1 MPSFIHNLL
10 LDQDNNSSHRCKQNK
25 FFILI
30 ENKSEHEAVHLNKGQ
45 KIGYIMT
52 DYCID
57 ENLHSSVSHHINLIQ
72 AREEIL
78 AKREKELKLTDFKL
92 SHSNAKQRENF

>member
-10 LDQDNNSSHRCKQNK
+10 LDQDNNSSHQQNK

-30 ENKSEHEAVHLNKGQ
+30 ENKSEHEAVYLNKGQ

-57 ENLHSSVSHHINLIQ
+57 ENLHSSASRHINLIQ
-72 AREEIL
+72 A
-78 AKREKELKLTDFKL
+78 
-92 SHSNAKQRENF
+92 